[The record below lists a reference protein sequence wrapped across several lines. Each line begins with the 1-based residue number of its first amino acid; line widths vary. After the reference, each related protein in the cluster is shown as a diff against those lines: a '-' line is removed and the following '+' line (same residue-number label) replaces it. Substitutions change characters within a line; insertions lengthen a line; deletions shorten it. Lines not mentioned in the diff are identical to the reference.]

1 MPDCQ
6 LRSSCLCGFTT
17 YKVADAFEYS
27 LLMMGEGTDE
37 NGGDA
42 LAQIPLGRLAE
53 ASEVTNLVLF
63 LASDESSYITGA
75 EHLVDAGMLA
85 Q

>member
-1 MPDCQ
+1 MSYWGVAPDGLRPLPWVCGLQCQ
-6 LRSSCLCGFTT
+6 EHAHGS
-17 YKVADAFEYS
+17 
-27 LLMMGEGTDE
+27 
-37 NGGDA
+37 
-42 LAQIPLGRLAE
+42 RLAE

-63 LASDESSYITGA
+63 LASDEASYITGT